1 MERIEIKVAGFGG
14 QGMALLGR
22 IIGLA
27 AEQYTEKNAVFT
39 QTYGPESRGGASSS
53 DVIIENDK
61 IDYPYITPGNLDY
74 FIVMSKEAY
83 EKFVPNS
90 KKTGSIFYDSDLVD
104 LDDQAPKNRYAI
116 PATRIAEKLGVK
128 IAANIVMLGFFS
140 GISNIMDIEAVK
152 KAVLESVPAKFRN
165 INEKA
170 FLEGFNYNP
179 HRKEAISE

>member
-1 MERIEIKVAGFGG
+1 MSRVEIKVAGFGG

-22 IIGLA
+22 IIGIA
-27 AEQYTEKNAVFT
+27 AEQYTEKTAIFT

-61 IDYPYITPGNLDY
+61 IDYPYSTPGNLDY

-83 EKFVPNS
+83 EKFVPYS
-90 KKTGSIFYDSDLVD
+90 KKTGSIFYDEDLVEID
-104 LDDQAPKNRYAI
+104 EQAPEHRYNI
-116 PATRIAEKLGVK
+116 PATRIAESLGVK

-140 GISNIMDIEAVK
+140 GIANIIDVEAVK
-152 KAVLESVPAKFRN
+152 KAVLGAVPARFRA

-170 FLEGFNYNP
+170 FLEGYNYKSP
-179 HRKEAISE
+179 A